1 MWISKKRFLTM
12 EANINRCVYVLHQQ
26 QKVLEELLYAQTKA
40 IDTLKTINE
49 NAEMKPKKAKN
60 CGNEARNG

>member
-1 MWISKKRFLTM
+1 M

-26 QKVLEELLYAQTKA
+26 QKVLEELLYAQTRA